1 MSAIKEK
8 LSAGKDYLKNYWS
21 EPAPNNYLSVKEK
34 VAYGGAQIGT
44 FIFSTVVAYM
54 TFTPNW
60 FCGAIVGIDYADFAK
75 ITIFTSIIN
84 YFFMFLSPFSI
95 LIFENHGVLEK
106 KTKISANLAFISE
119 LIVGI
124 ALYFAPIDLLEN
136 VPQFGMVALPQI
148 LANLLVLNAITNYVT
163 WFVRRKWCGKYG
175 RMKPIIIAFGIPAA
189 VLMSVIPFIDFNSM
203 QYAYQVVVLHFLFSL
218 LAVFTA
224 QFCNI
229 QGLVQFISPN
239 SEERQTMYSIV
250 PIITGLVP
258 SVISLFFP
266 VLIGTTGGFT
276 ELLTYKIFVP
286 IFAITGV
293 VITIICMLQVKE
305 RIIEKPNENTQKV
318 KFFKGVKNV
327 LINPHLW
334 IINFSNLFGVW
345 TVLFSQI
352 LQWWFVYS
360 IRLESWFG
368 VASNVIV
375 LSMTAGNLLTPFL
388 IKKFEKGTILVWAR
402 IFSLLCVGLMYWAI
416 NMSSITVGLVVFM
429 LAALL
434 KNLFSPIETG
444 LLAGVTSD
452 ALDYH
457 QWKYGER
464 ADNMMSIF
472 GMLLA
477 PVTMLLN
484 LILPKLLNNIGFSSD
499 WDLLYNPQVIAG
511 VFNVYVI
518 LTSIGILCSTV
529 PFFFYKLTKE
539 QHAQC
544 IKEMQDRVGEV
555 SFHAGQEVHETA
567 EI

>member
-1 MSAIKEK
+1 
-8 LSAGKDYLKNYWS
+8 
-21 EPAPNNYLSVKEK
+21 
-34 VAYGGAQIGT
+34 
-44 FIFSTVVAYM
+44 
-54 TFTPNW
+54 
-60 FCGAIVGIDYADFAK
+60 
-75 ITIFTSIIN
+75 
-84 YFFMFLSPFSI
+84 
-95 LIFENHGVLEK
+95 
-106 KTKISANLAFISE
+106 
-119 LIVGI
+119 
-124 ALYFAPIDLLEN
+124 
-136 VPQFGMVALPQI
+136 
-148 LANLLVLNAITNYVT
+148 
-163 WFVRRKWCGKYG
+163 
-175 RMKPIIIAFGIPAA
+175 
-189 VLMSVIPFIDFNSM
+189 
-203 QYAYQVVVLHFLFSL
+203 
-218 LAVFTA
+218 
-224 QFCNI
+224 
-229 QGLVQFISPN
+229 
-239 SEERQTMYSIV
+239 
-250 PIITGLVP
+250 
-258 SVISLFFP
+258 
-266 VLIGTTGGFT
+266 
-276 ELLTYKIFVP
+276 
-286 IFAITGV
+286 
-293 VITIICMLQVKE
+293 MLQVKE
-305 RIIEKPNENTQKV
+305 RIIEKPNENKQKV

-327 LINPHLW
+327 LKNPHLW

-368 VASNVIV
+368 IASNVIV

-416 NMSSITVGLVVFM
+416 NMSSITVGLIVFM
-429 LAALL
+429 FAALL

-484 LILPKLLNNIGFSSD
+484 LILPQLLANIGFSSD
-499 WDLLYNPQVIAG
+499 WDLLYNPQVITG

-544 IKEMQDRVGEV
+544 IKEMQERVGEV
-555 SFHAGQEVHETA
+555 SFHAGQEVPGTA
-567 EI
+567 EN